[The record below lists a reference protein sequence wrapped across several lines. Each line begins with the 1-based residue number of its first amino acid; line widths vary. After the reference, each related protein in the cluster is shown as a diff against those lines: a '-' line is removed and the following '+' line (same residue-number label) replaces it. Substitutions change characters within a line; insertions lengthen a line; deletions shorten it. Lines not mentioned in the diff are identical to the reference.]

1 MSWSSS
7 IFVGILTAIVGLLAS
22 SFVASLA
29 VGWYRV
35 PNFEAQSAAFVAGF
49 AVLGFVVGLIIG
61 IVTSRTMGA
70 AGAAGFFKTL
80 GGANA
85 MLLGLIAVVGIT
97 ARLLADVPPKLD
109 GETLMLAVEVRW
121 PEGHAESP
129 ASIQGEPTV
138 TLGSVTRAGHVQ
150 RTSSTGPLW
159 TSDAHLFD
167 GRWVAPG
174 AVDIFTT
181 RGRLVL
187 SVRLDSATSF
197 GFLLPLSGSPRRK
210 DLAWTEWM
218 PRPKPGAPPLP
229 NGFTYRYRV
238 QKRTEVVRTEVVGPF
253 EVQTIAW
260 YFFNEMVN
268 GKTVLATNGRFAI
281 RHRGQPVTV
290 AASGSDSTNPGSALS
305 FDRAD
310 GVAVIGGAQPAL
322 LAHFIDPNDSGPCV
336 VLAEEAGRLRTLPV
350 PDCSYANGS
359 VLTSDPASFR
369 NGERQ
374 VPRGRI
380 NRLTFEN
387 PGLYSVGGSVIDT
400 RRMAVHTYTF
410 PEGFS
415 IFPAVPPLGVS
426 PDERSFV
433 RFGSVWDGA
442 TNQSHTSI
450 AVTDFVGQRS
460 YVLPVDE
467 ARMRYAKL
475 DVIDPAWLMHHFT
488 WETGR
493 DGVDSLVERKGFVP
507 IPYHGTLTEANG
519 YWLEPAREGLRDAI
533 LDFLVNEYNG
543 ERVPVESYAYEYPV
557 KIDGQVINVAY
568 GQTGNYVAVSVPHG
582 VTDRTLLE
590 TIAKRFDAEL
600 ATGKYDPL
608 FGK

>member
-22 SFVASLA
+22 TFVASLA

-61 IVTSRTMGA
+61 IITSRTMGVP
-70 AGAAGFFKTL
+70 GAAGFFKTL

-121 PEGHAESP
+121 PEGRAESP
-129 ASIQGEPTV
+129 ASISGEPTV

-150 RTSSTGPLW
+150 RASSTGPLW
-159 TSDAHLFD
+159 TSDAHLVD

-197 GFLLPLSGSPRRK
+197 GFLLPLSGAPGRK
-210 DLAWTEWM
+210 DLGWTEWM
-218 PRPKPGAPPLP
+218 PRPRPGAPPLP
-229 NGFTYRYRV
+229 NGYTYRYRV
-238 QKRTEVVRTEVVGPF
+238 QKRSEPVRTETVGPF
-253 EVQTIAW
+253 DVQTIAH
-260 YFFNEMVN
+260 YFYNETVN
-268 GKTVLATNGRFAI
+268 GKTVLATSGRFAI
-281 RHRGQPVTV
+281 RHRGQPVAV
-290 AASGSDSTNPGSALS
+290 GGSGSDSAGANAASRL
-305 FDRAD
+305 DRAD
-310 GVAVIGGAQPAL
+310 GVAVIGGPQPAL
-322 LAHFIDPNDSGPCV
+322 LVHFIDPNDSGPCV
-336 VLAEEAGRLRTLPV
+336 VLTEEAGSLRTIPV

-359 VLTSDPASFR
+359 VLTSDTATFR
-369 NGERQ
+369 QGERQ
-374 VPRGRI
+374 VPRGHV
-380 NRLTFEN
+380 NRLTFET
-387 PGLYSVGGSVIDT
+387 PGLYSIGGSVIDT
-400 RRMAVHTYTF
+400 RRMAVHTYEF

-450 AVTDFVGQRS
+450 AVVDFVGHRS

-475 DVIDPAWLMHHFT
+475 DVIDPVWLMHHFA
-488 WETGR
+488 WAKGS
-493 DGVDSLVERKGFVP
+493 DGIDSLVERKGFVP
-507 IPYHGTLTEANG
+507 IPYHGTLTEASG

-533 LDFLVNEYNG
+533 LDFLVKEYKG

-568 GQTGNYVAVSVPHG
+568 GSTGNYVAVSVPHG

-600 ATGKYDPL
+600 ATGKYDAL